1 MFSLSD
7 GNLYCIVTWDVME
20 AAGWNDERF
29 NPITCKFLA
38 VGPAVPG
45 QRRSALLDSESNGP

>member
-7 GNLYCIVTWDVME
+7 GTLE
-20 AAGWNDERF
+20 APGWSDERF

-45 QRRSALLDSESNGP
+45 QRRAHRLVQSQMVLVTDSEA